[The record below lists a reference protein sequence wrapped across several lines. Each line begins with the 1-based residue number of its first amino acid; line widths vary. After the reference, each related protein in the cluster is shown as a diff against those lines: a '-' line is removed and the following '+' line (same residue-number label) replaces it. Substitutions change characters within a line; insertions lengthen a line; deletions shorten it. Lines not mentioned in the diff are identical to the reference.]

1 MIRKISLVLLCVL
14 TVICLTSCAG
24 SGSHSEEKEKNS
36 SYEKIYTYYVTTL
49 ESSHK
54 KVTDEYIKESKD
66 LSVETKAELYKE
78 KLAVLLEIQKNG
90 TEKMLSLT
98 DDPSNK
104 TYLKWS
110 NDLFDKYKEYAS
122 VLTDAYMNS
131 LVQ

>member
-1 MIRKISLVLLCVL
+1 MIRKISLTLIFML
-14 TVICLTSCAG
+14 TILFLASCISTGA
-24 SGSHSEEKEKNS
+24 HTEEKNS
-36 SYEKIYTYYVTTL
+36 SYKKIYTYYVTTL

-54 KVTDEYIKESKD
+54 KVTYEYNKESKGQ
-66 LSVETKAELYKE
+66 SIEKKAALYKE
-78 KLAVLLEIQKNG
+78 KIDVLLEIQKNG

-98 DDPSNK
+98 NDPSDK

-131 LVQ
+131 LVE